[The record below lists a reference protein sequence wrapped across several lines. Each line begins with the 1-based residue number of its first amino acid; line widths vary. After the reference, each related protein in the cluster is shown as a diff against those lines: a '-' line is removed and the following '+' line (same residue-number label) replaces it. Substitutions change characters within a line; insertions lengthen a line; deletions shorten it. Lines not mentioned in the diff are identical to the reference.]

1 MRYRC
6 LVFEAVDSVH
16 VNLRRTFLLGIICLG
31 EKELRQGDLL
41 LSAIHA
47 CVWTFRGTRKEI
59 RFQSREIFGIS
70 AFASLGTVIE
80 INEEGQIS
88 NAAIIVAYFLPED
101 PESVSRKTRLF
112 DGLRR
117 ADLRHKQERC
127 ERNE

>member
-6 LVFEAVDSVH
+6 LVFKTVDSIH
-16 VNLRRTFLLGIICLG
+16 VNLRRTFFLGIVCLG
-31 EKELRQGDLL
+31 EKELCQGDLL
-41 LSAIHA
+41 LSSIYA
-47 CVWTFRGTRKEI
+47 CVCAFRGTRKEI

-88 NAAIIVAYFLPED
+88 NAAIVVAYFLSED
-101 PESVSRKTRLF
+101 PESVSRKTGLF

-117 ADLRHKQERC
+117 ADLTHKQEW
-127 ERNE
+127 